1 MYTGNSSM
9 LICVT
14 NGDTNSSKRSVAMK
28 NEIVLAGKLIEI
40 IEASRNN
47 ALRKVNEELIRMYW
61 SVGEYLSAESKNVVF
76 GDKYIDTI
84 AKEIQV
90 MFPGIKGFNR
100 RGLYRMKQFY
110 ELYKDNPTVSPLVT
124 QISWTN
130 HLLIMSGCKSDEE
143 REFYIKLCIKES
155 YSKRELERQI
165 DSGYYERYM
174 LSKEKLLPEPI
185 KGLKENPFLDSY
197 VIEFLDLP
205 KNFRESDLRKG
216 LIQNMKDFILEV
228 GKDFT
233 FIDEEYRVQ
242 IGGED
247 FRIDLLF
254 FHRGL
259 QCLVAFELKIGKF
272 KPEYISKMDF
282 YLEALDR
289 QKKKEN
295 ENPSVGMILC
305 ASKDDEVVEYAMSRT
320 LSPMMVAEYKL
331 QLPDKAVLQKKLQ
344 ELINMPLIKEYF
356 SLCCCEFIL
365 STIFMPVKIM
375 PANMANTTMKSS
387 ENAIEITEIKLL

>member
-1 MYTGNSSM
+1 M
-9 LICVT
+9 
-14 NGDTNSSKRSVAMK
+14 DK
-28 NEIVLAGKLIEI
+28 EIVLAGKLIEI
-40 IEASRNN
+40 IEISRKN
-47 ALRKVNEELIRMYW
+47 ALRRVNEELIRMYW
-61 SVGEYLSAESKNVVF
+61 SVGEYLSAESKSASF

-84 AKEIQV
+84 AKEIQS

-110 ELYKDNPTVSPLVT
+110 ELYKDNSNVTPLVT

-143 REFYIKLCIKES
+143 REFYIKLCINES

-185 KGLKENPFLDSY
+185 RGLKENPFLDSY

-205 KNFRESDLRKG
+205 KNFKEADLRKG

-242 IGGED
+242 VGGTD
-247 FRIDLLF
+247 FWIDLLF

-344 ELINMPLIKEYF
+344 ELVNMPLIE
-356 SLCCCEFIL
+356 E
-365 STIFMPVKIM
+365 
-375 PANMANTTMKSS
+375 
-387 ENAIEITEIKLL
+387 